1 MGRGV
6 PCGYPFFV
14 GDFFLYS
21 GTGAD
26 AWVRGAGTS
35 RRPYDTKSNA
45 KNRDIIPH
53 MPLSRAIIWVVILVI
68 LVIGAGAYWFFTRE
82 FKGQAAETVNIA
94 HTEALTGSSLGLV
107 GYWTFDGND
116 IKWSDTTTEI
126 KDTSRNSKHGDAQG
140 SLATTGVT
148 PGKLGQALSF
158 NGTSDLVSLGN
169 VYNGVKTVAFWV
181 KPNSTTQ
188 PFIDLNATA
197 TVDVSA
203 GTVRG
208 NNFTS
213 PTIYVDGSLP
223 SPLPVAYRSS
233 NATTYATRTNTT
245 LTAPAGIQNG
255 DLLIIIFDI
264 GGASPPTPTP
274 PSGFSTIPSFSSPLS
289 MTAGGFTVKMYAW
302 YKFASSESGNYT
314 VTHSS
319 ASSQGYIVAL
329 SGTDPTTPFSPNPTT
344 NTGTGSTTTAT
355 GLTTPRDNSL
365 VMFVSSDWGDTANNL
380 TGPSGSTPTFT
391 KRMGATTQ
399 SGILYVADGVL
410 GTAGATGNKTITN
423 NSNGSGAWG
432 GALISVQPS
441 TTPSAP
447 TIDTNWHHVVVTT
460 GTGINAS
467 AVNLGKITSS
477 YFGGI
482 LDDIRFYSDALTAT
496 QVADLY
502 RATSAKEISNANH
515 RESLT
520 NGLVGYWT
528 MDGRDIKW
536 GDTGTEVK
544 DISGNNNHGAVSGL
558 TVASVTPG
566 KLGQGLQFNGTSDY
580 VSIPDTDSL
589 SFTNGSGTDL
599 PYSISVWVYMRDIT
613 QTAGMVSKWLS
624 GDHCEYLLFIDS
636 GTLRIQNYSWYSDP
650 MIGRSVSLSASN
662 QNKWIHITATY
673 TGSETNAGLALFVD
687 GVRVDTTNTG
697 WGTYTGTQNSDVPVR
712 IGAFDGA
719 ANFLNGKID
728 DVRIYNRALSAN
740 EVADLYNIGK

>member
-1 MGRGV
+1 M
-6 PCGYPFFV
+6 PFFV

-53 MPLSRAIIWVVILVI
+53 MPLSRAIMWIVILVT
-68 LVIGAGAYWFFTRE
+68 LVIGAGLYWFFTRE

-94 HTEALTGSSLGLV
+94 HTEALTGSNLGLV

-126 KDTSRNSKHGDAQG
+126 KDTSGNAKHGDAQG
-140 SLATTGVT
+140 SLTTTSATS
-148 PGKLGQALSF
+148 GKTGQALSF
-158 NGTSDLVSLGN
+158 NGSSDVVSLGN

-181 KPNSTTQ
+181 KPNTTTQ
-188 PFIDLNATA
+188 SLIDLNGTA
-197 TVDVSA
+197 TINVTS
-203 GTVRG
+203 GTVAA

-213 PTIYVDGSLP
+213 PTFYKDGSP
-223 SPLPVAYRSS
+223 SLVSSGSVAYRSS

-255 DLLIIIFDI
+255 DLLVIIFDI

-274 PSGFSTIPSFSSPLS
+274 PSGFSTLPSFSSPLS
-289 MTAGGFTVKMYAW
+289 MTVGGFNVKMYAW

-329 SGTDPTTPFSPNPTT
+329 SGANSTTPFSPNPTT

-355 GLTTPRDNSL
+355 GLTTPYDNSL
-365 VMFVSSDWGDTANNL
+365 VMFVSSDWGDNANNL

-410 GTAGATGNKTITN
+410 GTAGATGDKTITN

-432 GALISVQPS
+432 GVLISVQPS
-441 TTPSAP
+441 TIPGAP

-460 GTGINAS
+460 DTGINAS
-467 AVNLGKITSS
+467 AVNLGKISSS

-482 LDDIRFYSDALTAT
+482 LDDVRFYSSALSST
-496 QVADLY
+496 QVTDLY
-502 RATSAKEISNANH
+502 RASSAKEISNANH
-515 RESLT
+515 REALT

-528 MDGRDIKW
+528 FDGRDTKW
-536 GDTGTEVK
+536 SDTSTEIK
-544 DISGNNNHGAVSGL
+544 DISGNSNHGDATGSL
-558 TVASVTPG
+558 ATTSVIPG
-566 KLGQGLQFNGTSDY
+566 TLGQALSFNGSSDY
-580 VSIPDTDSL
+580 
-589 SFTNGSGTDL
+589 
-599 PYSISVWVYMRDIT
+599 IT
-613 QTAGMVSKWLS
+613 M
-624 GDHCEYLLFIDS
+624 
-636 GTLRIQNYSWYSDP
+636 SDP
-650 MIGRSVSLSASN
+650 GNAISCTTEKFSVSLWMYMRGSGGQLWGAGDPAYSGGAYILAYPNGITGGCDNTSGSRHALVSSPSGVVNTNQWYHVTLTFDGSTSPDTASLYINGVLSA
-662 QNKWIHITATY
+662 TDA
-673 TGSETNAGLALFVD
+673 TGSNVAETDGLA
-687 GVRVDTTNTG
+687 TI
-697 WGTYTGTQNSDVPVR
+697 R
-712 IGAFDGA
+712 IGDDLCTACGTS
-719 ANFLNGKID
+719 NWNGNID
-728 DVRIYNRALSAN
+728 DVRVYNRILSSAEITN
-740 EVADLYNIGK
+740 LYNLGR